1 MTERK
6 LQIGKLQVICF
17 KSSRRVW
24 IPLTAVLLFTATA
37 LGTLRLVEHQMT
49 RQTEA
54 LRTQAAQVEYENEQ
68 LKQYTQELDTI
79 KGIERIA
86 REELGMVSPNT
97 VLIEAQVK

>member
-24 IPLTAVLLFTATA
+24 IPLTVVLLFTATA

-49 RQTEA
+49 RQT
-54 LRTQAAQVEYENEQ
+54 
-68 LKQYTQELDTI
+68 
-79 KGIERIA
+79 
-86 REELGMVSPNT
+86 
-97 VLIEAQVK
+97 